1 MKKIVAC
8 LLLLSSSLPV
18 LADEGGYL
26 GVSMGSGKPGVT
38 PAALTMSTTSS
49 FIYGGV
55 AGYQYNKNLAVQVQ
69 YGGLGKATDVAGN
82 TSKIDALS
90 MTAVGLLPLN
100 NHFDLTAKIG
110 IANAKTVTSGATA
123 TNLGTTR
130 AGLTYGIGA
139 QYNIN
144 KSMALRLEL
153 DRYAV
158 ATSNAAGV
166 KTKGNATVI
175 NLDALYKF

>member
-1 MKKIVAC
+1 MKKMVIC
-8 LLLLSSSLPV
+8 IGLLTAGMPA
-18 LADEGGYL
+18 LAAEGGYL
-26 GVSMGSGKPGVT
+26 GLSLGSGKPGVM

-55 AGYQYNKNLAVQVQ
+55 AGYQYNKNLAVQIQ

-82 TSKIDALS
+82 TSKVDALS
-90 MTAVGLLPLN
+90 LTAVGLLPLN
-100 NHFDLTAKIG
+100 NRIDLTAKIG
-110 IANAKTVTSGATA
+110 IANAKTVTGGATA
-123 TNLGTTR
+123 INLGTTR
-130 AGLTYGIGA
+130 TGLTYGVGA

-144 KSMALRLEL
+144 TSLALRLEL

-158 ATSNAAGV
+158 ATSNVAGV
-166 KTKGNATVI
+166 KSNGNATVI